1 MHGITDVHSLMTT
14 EYDNQSTSAVA
25 TMQLGMWRKKKEE
38 LQKGTSYVIARSNF
52 IKWNQMKE
60 HKKSSVKWENG
71 RMSTKLSIKLEM
83 ICKKKTN
90 DSSYYPWQRDMGRQK
105 GNDWV

>member
-1 MHGITDVHSLMTT
+1 MTT
-14 EYDNQSTSAVA
+14 EYDNQNTFVVA
-25 TMQLGMWRKKKEE
+25 MMQLGMWWMKKEE
-38 LQKGTSYVIARSNF
+38 ELQQGIPYVIARSNF
-52 IKWNQMKE
+52 KRWNQMKE

-71 RMSTKLSIKLEM
+71 RMSIKLSIKLEM

-90 DSSYYPWQRDMGRQK
+90 DSSCYPWQRDIGKQR